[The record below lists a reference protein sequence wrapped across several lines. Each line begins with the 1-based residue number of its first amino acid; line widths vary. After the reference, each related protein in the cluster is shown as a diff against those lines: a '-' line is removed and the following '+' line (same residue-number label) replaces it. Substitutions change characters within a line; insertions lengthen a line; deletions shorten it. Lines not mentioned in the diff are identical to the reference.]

1 MDRIPAK
8 FVKEAPDVLAYSLS
22 KIINL
27 LIKLTVFPLECK
39 FSRPKPLFKKGSKTD
54 PKNYRPISLQPLM
67 CKSIEK
73 SMHS

>member
-8 FVKEAPDVLAYSLS
+8 FVKEAADVLAYSLS

-27 LIKLTVFPLECK
+27 LIKLTVFSLECK
-39 FSRPKPLFKKGSKTD
+39 FSLPKPLFKKGSKTD
-54 PKNYRPISLQPLM
+54 PKNYRPFSLQPLV